1 VRALVL
7 SLTNVCVFH
16 FILIYT
22 YILYFTSVYIF
33 FYVYIYIRNYICML
47 ICALPY
53 VRRRKVIER
62 LVINSNNLHDI
73 IYFSQVRIYVYGF
86 FSLDI
91 YLYVYNALYLYIDLL
106 P

>member
-1 VRALVL
+1 
-7 SLTNVCVFH
+7 
-16 FILIYT
+16 
-22 YILYFTSVYIF
+22 
-33 FYVYIYIRNYICML
+33 ML